1 MTATSPPAQPPP
13 TETPWWKA
21 RLSEYGI
28 ALILLLLCAYY
39 TYATWSRQ
47 FPTGAAA
54 AEQLVR
60 QLPKDAKALLIVAH
74 RSPEAH
80 AFAAAAR
87 QALQSHPTFLG
98 VLQGDPSDLRTHL
111 DQLASQSRKPDT
123 ILATPEAAN
132 WFLLKNLQGTKVL
145 SPQPY
150 YWSDF
155 LTRSNFAAIGDRI
168 VVIAV
173 IAIGMT
179 MVILTGGID
188 LSVGSLIALSA
199 IVATY
204 AVRNFFGAESA
215 SNLSI
220 TAACLL
226 AVFVCALA
234 GLFNGVMITLFRVP
248 PFIATL
254 AMMLIASGLAYI
266 LAQGQSIYQVP
277 QRIEWLGR
285 GKSLAGIPN
294 TVILMA
300 TLYLVAHVLMTRT
313 LLGRYVYAIGGN
325 RKAAFLSGVPVKS
338 VIVTVYVLCA
348 ALAGVGGVVE
358 ASRLVSGAPTYG
370 LMAELYVIAAAVV
383 GGTSLSGGRGT
394 ILGTLIGAFII
405 AVIENGMN
413 LTGVETYKQKVVL
426 GAVILAAVLL
436 DSLRNRKTSPAD
448 E

>member
-1 MTATSPPAQPPP
+1 M
-13 TETPWWKA
+13 
-21 RLSEYGI
+21 
-28 ALILLLLCAYY
+28 ALVLLVLCLYY
-39 TYATWSRQ
+39 SYATWNRQ
-47 FPTGAAA
+47 FPSGAEAA
-54 AEQLVR
+54 R
-60 QLPKDAKALLIVAH
+60 QLAAQVPATARGVLIVTQ
-74 RSPEAH
+74 RSIDAD
-80 AFAAAAR
+80 AFAKSAR
-87 QALQSHPTFLG
+87 QALQSHPAFLG
-98 VLQGDPSDLRTHL
+98 VVQGEPSDLRQHL
-111 DQLASQSRKPDT
+111 DQLTAQNNSPDT

-132 WFLLKNLQGTKVL
+132 WFILQNFRTAKVL

-150 YWSDF
+150 YWPDF

-188 LSVGSLIALSA
+188 LSVGSLIALCA
-199 IVATY
+199 IVATWII
-204 AVRNFFGAESA
+204 RQWFGGESA
-215 SNLSI
+215 SNLAI
-220 TAACLL
+220 TAACIL
-226 AVFVCALA
+226 AVLVCAIA
-234 GLFNGVMITLFRVP
+234 GLLNGVMITLFRVP

-254 AMMLIASGLAYI
+254 AMMLIASGVAYI
-266 LAQGQSIYQVP
+266 IAQGQSIYQVP

-285 GKSLAGIPN
+285 GKSLGGIPN
-294 TVILMA
+294 TVLLMA
-300 TLYLVAHVLMTRT
+300 ALYALAHVVMTRT
-313 LLGRYVYAIGGN
+313 LLGRYIYAIGGN

-370 LMAELYVIAAAVV
+370 LMAELYVIAAVVV

-394 ILGTLIGAFII
+394 IFGTLIGAFII

-436 DSLRNRKTSPAD
+436 DSLRNRHRNAAG

>member
-1 MTATSPPAQPPP
+1 M
-13 TETPWWKA
+13 
-21 RLSEYGI
+21 
-28 ALILLLLCAYY
+28 ALVLLLLCAYY
-39 TYATWSRQ
+39 TYATWNRQ
-47 FPTGAAA
+47 FPSGAETAR
-54 AEQLVR
+54 QLVH
-60 QLPKDAKALLIVAH
+60 QVP
-74 RSPEAH
+74 
-80 AFAAAAR
+80 AAAR
-87 QALQSHPTFLG
+87 GVLVVTQRSIDADAFAQAAREALQSHPAFLG
-98 VLQGDPSDLRTHL
+98 VVQGEPSDLRQHL
-111 DQLASQSRKPDT
+111 DQLTAQDKSPDT

-132 WFLLKNLQGTKVL
+132 WLILQNLRTAKVL
-145 SPQPY
+145 SPQAY

-188 LSVGSLIALSA
+188 LSVGSLIALCA
-199 IVATY
+199 IVATWIIRQWLGGE
-204 AVRNFFGAESA
+204 AA
-215 SNLSI
+215 SNLSV
-220 TAACLL
+220 TVACIL
-226 AVFVCALA
+226 AIGVCALA

-254 AMMLIASGLAYI
+254 AMMLIASGVAYI
-266 LAQGQSIYQVP
+266 IAQGQSIYQVP

-285 GKSLAGIPN
+285 GKSLGGIPN
-294 TVILMA
+294 TVLLMA
-300 TLYLVAHVLMTRT
+300 ALYALAHVVMTRT

-338 VIVTVYVLCA
+338 VIVSVYVVCA

-370 LMAELYVIAAAVV
+370 LMAELYVIAAVVV

-394 ILGTLIGAFII
+394 IVGTLVGAFII

-413 LTGVETYKQKVVL
+413 LTGVESYKQKVVL

-436 DSLRNRKTSPAD
+436 DSLRNRHRDAAG